1 MSEKKDSKTYWF
13 LPSLADVIF
22 IIIIALIL
30 VGEGNLLGDAD
41 TGYHIRAGEYII
53 DNLKIPHYDIFSFIK
68 PPIPWTAHEWLS
80 EAIYA
85 FVHRISGLSGIVVGH
100 ALVIAT
106 VFLLL
111 FKFMRSSGISILV
124 AALLVALAVSVSTIH
139 WLARPHIF
147 SFLFTLIWYIIL
159 DTYQYKKKNYL
170 YILPPLMIV
179 WVNLHGGFLAG
190 FLLFGVYITGNLLKA
205 IFKQEERHEARGRL
219 RILLLVTA
227 FTLVASLLNPKGYD
241 ILLFPFRLTSNKFI
255 MDHVTEFLSPNFH
268 ADLRFEYML
277 LLMIFVFGVSVFR
290 LNPIEAMLVLL
301 FTHMSLYSAR
311 YIPLYA
317 IILCPIIGKRIDYL
331 LAEIKDRR
339 LVKRFLAISERTG
352 RTDSLT
358 RWNIWSFAVAIMA
371 VILLFTGNVQ
381 FSFDEKRLPVDAVKF
396 MKKEKIPGRM
406 FNNDE
411 FGDYIIYA
419 AWPDYKVFF
428 DGRSDMYGEDRMK
441 EYFKVIRLE
450 RGWDEVLNDYDI
462 NWFIYPAKSA
472 LSTFLLQR
480 DEWKLIYADEVA
492 NIFVKNTSANQY
504 LIQKYPDVKPVIV
517 EEEEE
522 DDDD

>member
-1 MSEKKDSKTYWF
+1 MTGKKGSKIYWF
-13 LPSLADVIF
+13 LPSFAGVIF
-22 IIIIALIL
+22 IIVLALIL
-30 VGEGNLLGDAD
+30 SGEGNLLGDAD

-53 DNLKIPHYDIFSFIK
+53 DNLKVPHHDMFSFIQ

-80 EAIYA
+80 EIIYA
-85 FVHRISGLSGIVVGH
+85 LVHQGWGLSGIVVGH

-111 FKFMRSSGISILV
+111 FKFMRSSGISILL

-147 SFLFTLIWYIIL
+147 SFLFTLIWYVIL

-170 YILPPLMIV
+170 YVLPVLMIV

-190 FLLFGVYITGNLLKA
+190 FLLFGIYITGNLLKA
-205 IFKQEERHEARGRL
+205 IFKREERQEARGRF
-219 RILLLVTA
+219 RVLLLFTA
-227 FTLVASLLNPKGYD
+227 LTLGVSLLNPKGYD
-241 ILLFPFRLTSNKFI
+241 ILLFPFRLTANKFI
-255 MDHVTEFLSPNFH
+255 MDHVNEFLSPNFH
-268 ADLRFEYML
+268 TATRFEYML
-277 LLMIFVFGVSVFR
+277 LLMIVIFGISRLR

-317 IILCPIIGKRIDYL
+317 IILCPIIGKRIDSL
-331 LAEIKDRR
+331 LEELREKR
-339 LVKRFLAISERTG
+339 LVKRFLDLSERAA
-352 RTDSLT
+352 RTDSLI
-358 RWNIWSFAVAIMA
+358 RWDFWPLLAVVFSVFLLSTGRIEFGFA
-371 VILLFTGNVQ
+371 
-381 FSFDEKRLPVDAVKF
+381 EKNLPVDAVKF
-396 MKKEKIPGRM
+396 IKKEKIPGRM

-419 AWPDYKVFF
+419 AWPEYKVFF
-428 DGRSDMYGEDRMK
+428 DGRSDMYGVERMK
-441 EYFKVIRLE
+441 EYFKVTRLE
-450 RGWDEVLNDYDI
+450 TGWDEVLNEYDI
-462 NWFIYPAKSA
+462 NWFMYPAKSA

-480 DEWKLIYADEVA
+480 DDWKLIYADRVA
-492 NIFVKNTSANQY
+492 NIFIKDTAENQY

-517 EEEEE
+517 DEEEE
-522 DDDD
+522 DDSD

>member
-1 MSEKKDSKTYWF
+1 MTEKKGSKIYWL

-22 IIIIALIL
+22 IIIIALVL

-53 DNLKIPHYDIFSFIK
+53 DNLKIPHYDLFSFIQ

-80 EAIYA
+80 EVIYGL
-85 FVHRISGLSGIVVGH
+85 VHNFSGLSGIVMVH

-111 FKFMRSSGISILV
+111 FKFMRASGISVLV
-124 AALLVALAVSVSTIH
+124 SALLVALAVSVSTIH

-147 SFLFTLIWYIIL
+147 SLLFTLIWYIIL
-159 DTYQYKKKNYL
+159 DNYQYKKKNYL
-170 YILPPLMIV
+170 YFLPPLMLV

-190 FLLFGVYITGNLLKA
+190 FLLLGIYLTGNVLKA
-205 IFKQEERHEARGRL
+205 IFKKEERHEAGARL
-219 RILLLVTA
+219 RVLLL
-227 FTLVASLLNPKGYD
+227 FTGLSLLVSLLNPKGYD
-241 ILLFPFRLTSNKFI
+241 ILFFPFRLTANKFI

-268 ADLRFEYML
+268 TALRFEYML
-277 LLMIFVFGVSVFR
+277 LLMIVVFGVSVLR

-317 IILCPIIGKRIDYL
+317 IILCPIIGKRIDHL
-331 LAEIKDRR
+331 LLELKEKW
-339 LVKRFLAISERTG
+339 LVKRFLALSERTAQ
-352 RTDSLT
+352 TDSMI
-358 RWNIWSFAVAIMA
+358 RWNLWSLLAV
-371 VILLFTGNVQ
+371 VFSVFLLFTGRIE
-381 FSFDEKRLPVDAVKF
+381 FGFDEKNLPIDAVEF
-396 MKKEKIPGRM
+396 IKKEKIPGHM

-419 AWPDYKVFF
+419 AWPEYKVLF
-428 DGRSDMYGEDRMK
+428 DGRSDMYGVERMK
-441 EYFKVIRLE
+441 KYFKVTRLE
-450 RGWDEVLNDYDI
+450 RGWDEVLNEYDI

-480 DEWKLIYADEVA
+480 DEWKLIYADKVA
-492 NIFVKNTSANQY
+492 NIFVKNTPGNQS
-504 LIQKYPDVKPVIV
+504 LIKKYPNVQPVLT
-517 EEEEE
+517 
-522 DDDD
+522 DDKDI